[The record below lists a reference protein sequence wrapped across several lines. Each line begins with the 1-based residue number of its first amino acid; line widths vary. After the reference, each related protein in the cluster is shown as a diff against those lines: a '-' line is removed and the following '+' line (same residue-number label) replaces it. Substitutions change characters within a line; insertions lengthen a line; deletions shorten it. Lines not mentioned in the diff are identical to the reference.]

1 MTKTSAIQGQFL
13 LFATKQGMVKQ
24 VPAEEFATNNRTV
37 AATKLQEG
45 DAVAAVRVI
54 GQETE
59 VVLQTSADMFL
70 RFSMDEIPEMKKSA
84 KGVRGI
90 KLGDKD
96 VLEAVYFVNQQQ
108 MVNYKGKDVYLNKLK
123 VAKRDTKGTKVRL

>member
-1 MTKTSAIQGQFL
+1 
-13 LFATKQGMVKQ
+13 
-24 VPAEEFATNNRTV
+24 
-37 AATKLQEG
+37 
-45 DAVAAVRVI
+45 VI